1 MQNND
6 TELIQRTLD
15 GDQTAFTELV
25 EKYQK
30 GIHALAWRK
39 IGDFHIAQE
48 ITQDAFLRAYQR
60 LRTLKDYSLFPGWV
74 YVIASHLCTEWHR
87 KKKFPIQS
95 LEATDVAEIDQ
106 VSHSHYMAEKRDTEA
121 AEARRE
127 VVQKLLQKLPES
139 ERTVMALHYLGEMTC
154 EAISKMLGVSPNTI
168 KSRLSRA
175 RNRLKKEEAIIREN
189 LSSFQLPTQLTQDIM
204 KEIARVNPIVPPSS
218 KPFVPWVVSAASAIL
233 VLLLIGI
240 GVQHLSLSFQPYDLD
255 SESVLTVEIVDT
267 PVPAVR
273 KIKPDSRNQLGTTDI
288 SSKSQ
293 GTGEKAD
300 TSQNVN
306 FTNVI
311 PTIETELP
319 LSTERWT
326 QLDSPDPVKIS
337 TLFATKTNDLYAMT
351 PIGLYRLTSAN
362 KGWHLINRNLP
373 ITHTKMPIAEQD
385 ETLYIVTDEAVLAS
399 KDKGE
404 TWKSL
409 GPRPKGH
416 AIDLIVRDNAQG
428 AIEIYLALLQ
438 GIFFSDDAGVSWTP
452 LNNGLA
458 RRKIYALTSVEN
470 VLFAG
475 TDRGLFR
482 LNLESSS
489 EDGLDR
495 SDVWEQLPVAESKFI
510 HVCTVA
516 GHRLY
521 IVAILFPS
529 NMTGMNLGGII
540 KNAVK
545 MIRSKQPLWSVFR
558 STDQGD
564 SWTDITPKNFY
575 QKDEISPTLE
585 IVAAGK
591 TVVLIGSQDISRSTD
606 EGKTWT
612 LVDKAASYKRF
623 PGQSV
628 AAALKVQSSNESS
641 HQQQSTDVKS
651 QFYIGDNNGIRR
663 STDGGNSWKRFNAG
677 LGGKIQNLTVFKNKL
692 YAVADEKLITSTNGG
707 QSWKAIP
714 VNADETNMIF
724 FNTKMPLSKARAQQI
739 AIILQIVEADGILY
753 AKGLIALQ
761 PKFFR
766 LDEQSETLIPVQ
778 GVPSFGERDIV
789 PAFMEAVQT
798 FVEDDDKA
806 EEDNKENAEEDNKE
820 NANNFINNFLSMGTD
835 VFGGF
840 AVSGNTFYVE
850 HRRKLL
856 IWHSESQ
863 VNNNTSWYDTKIE
876 DTRDIDIATPIS
888 YDGFKFKFGVSD
900 DTVYVGKSDGIL
912 LRSVDRGSNWKT
924 VPLPINVDFFKQ
936 ILINDKTVYV
946 ATDKGALSSNDG
958 TNWNIITDLEGQQ
971 LMIDRFALDDTT
983 LYAVSS
989 SKNAQGGVY
998 RLISTDS
1005 TWERIAPEIPDDA
1018 TSIAVANGI
1027 LYVGTENRG
1036 LQLIGLE
1043 DSSHTS
1049 LTKAEK

>member
-87 KKKFPIQS
+87 KKKLPIQS
-95 LEATDVAEIDQ
+95 LETTEVAEIDQ
-106 VSHSHYMAEKRDTEA
+106 VSHSHYMTEKRDTEA

-204 KEIARVNPIVPPSS
+204 KEVARVNPIVPSSS

-293 GTGEKAD
+293 GTGEKVD

-326 QLDSPDPVKIS
+326 QLDTPGPTDVT
-337 TLFATKTNDLYAMT
+337 TLFATTANDLYAVT
-351 PIGLYRLTSAN
+351 SVGLYRLTTAN
-362 KGWHLINRNLP
+362 KGWRLINRNLP
-373 ITHTKMPIAEQD
+373 ITHNKMAIAEQD
-385 ETLYIVTDEAVLAS
+385 DTLYIVTEEAVLAS

-404 TWKSL
+404 TWESL
-409 GPRPKGH
+409 GPRPKGR

-428 AIEIYLALLQ
+428 AIEIYLALLR
-438 GIFFSDDAGVSWTP
+438 GVFRSNDAGVSWTP
-452 LNNGLA
+452 LNKGLA
-458 RRKIYALTSVEN
+458 RRKIYTLTSVEN
-470 VLFAG
+470 ALFAG
-475 TDRGLFR
+475 TNRGLFR
-482 LNLESSS
+482 FNLKPSSQDS
-489 EDGLDR
+489 LDK
-495 SDVWEQLPVAESKFI
+495 SGVWKKLPVAESKLI
-510 HVCTVA
+510 HAFAVA

-521 IVAILFPS
+521 VVAGNFKIAADMDF
-529 NMTGMNLGGII
+529 MDIGRAII
-540 KNAVK
+540 GK
-545 MIRSKQPLWSVFR
+545 RPLWAVFR

-564 SWTDITPKNFY
+564 SWVDITPTDAFQDKL
-575 QKDEISPTLE
+575 KMSLR
-585 IVAAGK
+585 IVVSEK
-591 TVVLIGSQDISRSTD
+591 TVMLLKEPDIFRSMN
-606 EGKTWT
+606 EGKTWIT
-612 LVDKAASYKRF
+612 LPFGNLRST
-623 PGQSV
+623 SV
-628 AAALKVQSSNESS
+628 VAALKVQSHGESTN
-641 HQQQSTDVKS
+641 QDQSTNIRH
-651 QFYIGDNNGIRR
+651 QFYIGDPEGIRR
-663 STDGGNSWKRFNAG
+663 STDGGDSWKQFNAG
-677 LGGKIQNLTVFKNKL
+677 LGGNIQNLTIFNNKL
-692 YAVADEKLITSTNGG
+692 YAVAGEQLITSTDGG
-707 QSWKAIP
+707 QSWTAIP
-714 VNADETNMIF
+714 VESSDMHITFMGKKI
-724 FNTKMPLSKARAQQI
+724 PLAKANIHIRQI
-739 AIILQIVEADGILY
+739 TEADGILY
-753 AKGLIALQ
+753 AKGYAGFELI
-761 PKFFR
+761 FFY
-766 LDEQSETLIPVQ
+766 LDEENRTLLPIQ
-778 GVPSFGERDIV
+778 GVPTFGEKSFT
-789 PAFMEAVQT
+789 AFMKTIQT
-798 FVEDDDKA
+798 SIEEEGKE
-806 EEDNKENAEEDNKE
+806 EEDIMKNSSNYIKNL
-820 NANNFINNFLSMGTD
+820 FSIGTD
-835 VFGGF
+835 IWGAF

-850 HRRKLL
+850 YKRKLL

-863 VNNNTSWYDTKIE
+863 VNNDASWYDTKIE
-876 DTRDIDIATPIS
+876 DTRDIANLS
-888 YDGFKFKFGVSD
+888 SLKSSKFHSFKLDVSG
-900 DTVYVGKSDGIL
+900 DTAYVGKPDGIL
-912 LRSVDRGSNWKT
+912 LHSVDRGKNWKT
-924 VPLPINVDFFKQ
+924 VPLPISVNFFKQ
-936 ILINDKTVYV
+936 ILITDETVYI
-946 ATDKGALSSNDG
+946 ATHKEALSSSDG
-958 TNWNIITDLEGQQ
+958 TKWNIITDLDGQQ
-971 LMIDRFALDDTT
+971 LMIDRFVLDDTT

-989 SKNAQGGVY
+989 SKNALGGVY
-998 RLISTDS
+998 RLTSTDS
-1005 TWERIAPEIPDDA
+1005 TWERITPEIPDDA
-1018 TSIAVANGI
+1018 TSIAVANGV
-1027 LYVGTENRG
+1027 LYVGTENSG

-1043 DSSHTS
+1043 DSSHTP
-1049 LTKAEK
+1049 LTKASK